1 MEYEEKFKDVLNN
14 NETIVKVYKPNKL
27 KYWVSKTLYILF
39 LVALYALLIWSLSY
53 IDDSAAQDAQPVFNV
68 KAFAV
73 SLSVGAV
80 VFLLIIIYLIFFYRN
95 LYYCVTNER
104 VIIRKGVFGTDY
116 KTLDMQMIGA
126 TDVRVSLLDKIV
138 KRNTGSII
146 FGSNS
151 APMMGQGSTFI
162 FKDIL
167 APYDESK
174 EIKATIDSFKAKAK
188 ENAK

>member
-1 MEYEEKFKDVLNN
+1 MEYEEKFKDILNS
-14 NETIVKVYKPNKL
+14 NETIVKVYKPNRL

-39 LVALYALLIWSLSY
+39 LVALFAVLICSLSY
-53 IDDSAAQDAQPVFNV
+53 IDDSAAQNAQPVFNV

-73 SLSVGAV
+73 SLSIGIV
-80 VFLLIIIYLIFFYRN
+80 VILLLTIYLIFYYRN

-126 TDVRVSLLDKIV
+126 TDVRVSLLDKLV
-138 KRNTGSII
+138 KHNTGSII

-162 FKDIL
+162 FKDIV

-174 EIKATIDSFKAKAK
+174 EIKATIDNFKSKAK
-188 ENAK
+188 ETSK